1 MKVQCVGSSAALTQ
15 TPRSR
20 ASRATATLTS
30 PASVATNA
38 RSAPARSPSRYPRDS
53 SSMRPSAASAAS
65 VGVVRGLTTVTRA
78 PAARSPVIRRS
89 ATGPPPTMRQRR
101 PVRSR
106 STGKYP
112 ISAVDPMRRP
122 LGRDV
127 ARDRLGELARQ
138 ERAELVVRVARG
150 ELAEVLGRQ
159 AVGQKGAQQALDRRG
174 HLGRGQAETDGS
186 GHGPMPAHG
195 AADAEVV
202 GIDERPAQLDL
213 LAFDAE
219 VSDPVLAAAVRAAR
233 DVDPQV
239 LVEPGQPPLER
250 LHEPARKP
258 FRLRD
263 RQLAKLRARARDGPT
278 PERRGVE
285 GEARVLE
292 VARDV
297 VDALAANFRDQEGLR

>member
-1 MKVQCVGSSAALTQ
+1 
-15 TPRSR
+15 
-20 ASRATATLTS
+20 
-30 PASVATNA
+30 
-38 RSAPARSPSRYPRDS
+38 
-53 SSMRPSAASAAS
+53 MRPSAASPAS
-65 VGVVRGLTTVTRA
+65 VAVVRGLITVTRA

-127 ARDRLGELARQ
+127 ARDRLDELARQ

-159 AVGQKGAQQALDRRG
+159 AVGQEGAQQALDRRG
-174 HLGRGQAETDGS
+174 HVGRGQAETDGS
-186 GHGPMPAHG
+186 CHGLMPADG

-202 GIDERPAQLDL
+202 GIDERPALLDL

-219 VSDPVLAAAVRAAR
+219 VGDPVLPAAVRAAR

-239 LVEPGQPPLER
+239 LVEPRQPPLER
-250 LHEPARKP
+250 LYEPTRKP
-258 FRLRD
+258 FRLGE

-278 PERRGVE
+278 PER
-285 GEARVLE
+285 
-292 VARDV
+292 
-297 VDALAANFRDQEGLR
+297 